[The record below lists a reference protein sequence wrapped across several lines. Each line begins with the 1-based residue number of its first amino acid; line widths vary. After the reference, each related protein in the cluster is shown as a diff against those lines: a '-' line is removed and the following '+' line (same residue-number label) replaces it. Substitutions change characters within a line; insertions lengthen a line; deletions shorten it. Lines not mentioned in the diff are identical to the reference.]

1 MTVNCEANLS
11 SKKKQNKKH
20 IRHILDFRISD
31 EQTKI
36 NIRQNLR
43 KRKLQV
49 FTDDVIH

>member
-11 SKKKQNKKH
+11 SKKNKKH